1 MRSRSVRLFSVA
13 CLAAIPLLGACGGGS
28 SSGSGFAGSLEWEEC
43 EDENLLA
50 SGVECATF
58 AVPLDWSDTD
68 GETIDLALVRI
79 PAGGESR
86 GILLANP
93 GGPGA
98 SGIDFV
104 VNTGTAM
111 VSDLGLGEYDIVGFD
126 PRGTG
131 RSTPLRCVDDAD
143 LDVWLYVDSTP
154 DDAAEQALYDEY
166 DEFFE
171 EKCAEVYGDDL
182 RHYSTEATARDMDA
196 IRAASGF
203 DEIAYYGVSYGTYLG
218 GVYATLFPD
227 RVGVMLLDAAFDPA
241 GDTPEQA
248 RTTQTIGFEKA
259 LNNWADW
266 CESSDTC
273 AYRSRDVLA
282 DWDDLVERLD
292 SDPFEKDGRTV
303 NDTVLGTAT
312 VSALYS
318 ETQWAQLGVALATA
332 EEGDGTGL
340 LALAD
345 SYHERS
351 DDGTYA
357 ASSQA
362 FPIIRCASGFYNE
375 DPADPEALLE
385 TLLREAPRM
394 SKGTT
399 VDDLTGTGCEGLTED
414 ADIIELSY
422 DGDAPIVVVGGE
434 NDPATPIRWAEE
446 MAASLG
452 APLVR
457 FTGEGHGFALDSLCV
472 ADIALS
478 LFADGTL
485 PDDET
490 VCEPDPDLTEPEW
503 WADVPGPASG
513 EKRIDGSTFD
523 GLFGFRPSRFWREYR
538 VSSVGVE
545 EAYARFVERMATA
558 DFVPDDPS
566 AVEASSAPQFFED
579 ANGNF
584 VGLFTVSQEELES
597 YGFTDVVPQGHTLMA
612 LYWYPLGD

>member
-1 MRSRSVRLFSVA
+1 MRSRSVRFLSVA
-13 CLAAIPLLGACGGGS
+13 CLAAVPLIGACGGGS
-28 SSGSGFAGSLEWEEC
+28 SGDGFAGSLEWEEC
-43 EDENLLA
+43 EDEDLLA
-50 SGVECATF
+50 AGVECATF
-58 AVPLDWSDTD
+58 AVPLDWSDTS
-68 GETIDLALVRI
+68 GETIDLGLVRI

-104 VNTGTAM
+104 VGYGTTM

-131 RSTPLRCVDDAD
+131 RSAPLRCVDDAD
-143 LDVWLYVDSTP
+143 LDTWLYLDDTP
-154 DDAAEQALYDEY
+154 DDETEQALFDEY
-166 DEFFE
+166 DGFFE

-203 DEIAYYGVSYGTYLG
+203 DEIAYYGISYGTYLG
-218 GVYATLFPD
+218 GVYATLFPE
-227 RVGVMLLDAAFDPA
+227 RVGAMLLDAAFDPA
-241 GDTPEQA
+241 GDTPEQS
-248 RTTQTIGFEKA
+248 RTTQIIGFEKA
-259 LNNWADW
+259 LDNWAEW
-266 CESSDTC
+266 CESSDAC

-292 SDPFEKDGRTV
+292 AEPFETDGRTV
-303 NDTVLGTAT
+303 NDNLLGTAT
-312 VSALYS
+312 ASALYS
-318 ETQWAQLGVALATA
+318 ESSWGQLGAALAAA
-332 EEGDGTGL
+332 EKGDGAGL

-345 SYHERS
+345 SYNDRA
-351 DDGTYA
+351 DDGTYDA
-357 ASSQA
+357 QPQA
-362 FPIIRCASGFYNE
+362 FQVISCASGFYDE
-375 DPADPEALLE
+375 DPADPEALLAD
-385 TLLREAPRM
+385 LRTKAPRL
-394 SKGTT
+394 SADWT

-414 ADIIELSY
+414 AEIIELSY

-457 FTGEGHGFALDSLCV
+457 YTGEGHGFALDSLCV
-472 ADIALS
+472 ADVALS

-490 VCEPDPDLTEPEW
+490 VCDPDPDLAEPEW
-503 WADVPGPASG
+503 WADVPGPAAG
-513 EKRIDGSTFD
+513 EKVVERALLD
-523 GLFGFRPSRFWREYR
+523 GLFGFRPGRFWVEYR
-538 VSSVGVE
+538 TTALGVE
-545 EAYARFVERMATA
+545 EAYARFVERMAA
-558 DFVPDDPS
+558 NEFMADDPS
-566 AVEASSAPQFFED
+566 AVDASEVPQFFED

-584 VGLFTVSQEELES
+584 VGLFTVSYDELAS
-597 YGFTDVVPQGHTLMA
+597 YGFAEAVTKGHTLLA